1 MLNICFITD
10 GGAHLGLGHV
20 QQSIAFAREL
30 SSDADIQFLTKSDQ
44 TVCDKI
50 TDSGFP
56 TSRLQNDEEI
66 FARLQAIDPDVII
79 FDKLDVA
86 EELASDIRHKLRA
99 RLVIFTNL
107 TRANRH
113 ADIAVTADIGSR
125 FENIRFTD
133 EETCTEYLY
142 GPKYWVMRREFDEY
156 QKLGKPRTT
165 NIDRILL
172 IFGGSDPAN
181 LTSATLA
188 QLLTLQNPPLIDV
201 VLGAHFCHD
210 ADVQYVLERH
220 RSKASRITVHRNI
233 ANVAELMHRADLVLA
248 SPGLSAFEALKV
260 GTPIIIVPHDDLQRD
275 TYEGFMRMLERDQL
289 QELRG
294 MLDRRDFTYPQDAQI
309 VRMEIGEG
317 IPDLK
322 ALITSPLRRYTK

>member
-10 GGAHLGLGHV
+10 GGVHLGLGHV
-20 QQSIAFAREL
+20 QQSIAFACEL

-50 TDSGFP
+50 TGSGFP
-56 TSRLQNDEEI
+56 TSRLQDDEEI
-66 FARLQAIDPDVII
+66 FARLQTMDPDVII

-86 EELASDIRHKLRA
+86 EELALDIRHKLRA

-133 EETCTEYLY
+133 EETSTEYLY
-142 GPKYWVMRREFDEY
+142 GPKYWVMRREFDHY

-165 NIDRILL
+165 NLDRVLL

-188 QLLTLQNPPLIDV
+188 QLLTLPHPPLIDV

-210 ADVQYVLERH
+210 ADVRDVLERH
-220 RSKASRITVHRNI
+220 RSEASRVTVHRNI

-260 GTPIIIVPHDDLQRD
+260 GTPIIVVPHDDLQRD
-275 TYEGFMRMLERDQL
+275 TYEGFMRMLERHQL

-309 VRMEIGEG
+309 ARMEIGEG

-322 ALITSPLRRYTK
+322 ALVTSPLRRDTK

>member
-1 MLNICFITD
+1 MLNICFVTD

-20 QQSIAFAREL
+20 QQSITFAREL

-44 TVCDKI
+44 AVCNKI
-50 TDSGFP
+50 IDSGFR
-56 TSRLQNDEEI
+56 TTRLHDDEEI
-66 FARLQAIDPDVII
+66 LARLQATNPDAVI

-86 EELASDIRHKLRA
+86 EELAWNIRQKLRA
-99 RLVIFTNL
+99 RLIIFTNL

-125 FENIRFTD
+125 FENIRFFD
-133 EETCTEYLY
+133 EETRTEYLY
-142 GPKYWVMRREFDEY
+142 GPKYWVMRREFHDY

-165 NIDRILL
+165 SLDRVLL

-181 LTSATLA
+181 LTSATLD
-188 QLLTLQNPPLIDV
+188 QLLAQTQTPLIDV

-210 ADVQYVLERH
+210 ADLQDVLER
-220 RSKASRITVHRNI
+220 RRDRASQVTVHRNI
-233 ANVAELMHRADLVLA
+233 TNVAELMYRADLVLA

-260 GTPIIIVPHDDLQRD
+260 GTPIIVVPHDDLQRD
-275 TYEGFMRMLERDQL
+275 TYQGFMRMLERHQL
-289 QELRG
+289 HELRG

-309 VRMEIGEG
+309 ARMEIGEG
-317 IPDLK
+317 IPELK
-322 ALITSPLRRYTK
+322 ALVTSPLRRDTQ